1 MLDIGASELLMIVI
15 VAILVIGPKD
25 MPLALRQAGRWIGKI
40 RRVSNHFRTGLDAM
54 IREAEMEDME
64 KKWRDQNAKIMAD
77 NPSPPMTELES
88 GAVPASSTGHAVD
101 DADPKAV
108 PSPDDS
114 TGVGAESRALPKPQG
129 DAPQAEAAAT
139 HHAEQPAEQPNVT
152 EALSSGQKLPLDQA
166 SSKS

>member
-1 MLDIGASELLMIVI
+1 MIVI

-25 MPLALRQAGRWIGKI
+25 MPMALRQAGRWIGKI

-77 NPSPPMTELES
+77 NPSPPMTEVEA
-88 GAVPASSTGHAVD
+88 GAVPANSTGHAVD

-114 TGVGAESRALPKPQG
+114 AGADAESRALPKPQP
-129 DAPQAEAAAT
+129 A
-139 HHAEQPAEQPNVT
+139 AEQTEQTNVT
-152 EALSSGQKLPLDQA
+152 ETLSSGQKLPLDQA
-166 SSKS
+166 SSKP

>member
-25 MPLALRQAGRWIGKI
+25 MPMALRQAGRWIGKI

-77 NPSPPMTELES
+77 NPSPPMTELEA
-88 GAVPASSTGHAVD
+88 GAVPAHSTGHAVD

-114 TGVGAESRALPKPQG
+114 AGAGAESRALPKPQA
-129 DAPQAEAAAT
+129 DAPLAESAAT
-139 HHAEQPAEQPNVT
+139 DPAKQPNVT
-152 EALSSGQKLPLDQA
+152 ETLSNGQKLPLDQA